1 MHWLALS
8 LAAYLVRDTPLHH
21 TPAQSLLAPR
31 SVELVVA
38 RVVVA
43 LCVGTLVTVE
53 ACTNGGPLRR
63 GRAVGAVA
71 IVLTVGAATPKR
83 LFM

>member
-1 MHWLALS
+1 LLIAQVAMAATIT
-8 LAAYLVRDTPLHH
+8 LAASVAL
-21 TPAQSLLAPR
+21 LLAPR
-31 SVELVVA
+31 SVELVVT

-63 GRAVGAVA
+63 GLAVGAVA
-71 IVLTVGAATPKR
+71 IVLTVGAATLKR